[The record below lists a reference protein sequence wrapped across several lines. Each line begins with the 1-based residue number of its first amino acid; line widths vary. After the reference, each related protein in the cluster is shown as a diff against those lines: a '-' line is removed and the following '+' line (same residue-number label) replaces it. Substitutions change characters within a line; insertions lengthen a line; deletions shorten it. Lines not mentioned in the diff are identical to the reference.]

1 MSHLYQKGQ
10 SGNPAGRPPGIGN
23 KATMKVRDAFAAF
36 LEANLPRMQELF
48 DRVAEEDAAKAL
60 DLLDRFASYTTPKLK
75 AVDHTSA
82 GDRLPVVTINVPP
95 MPDGGPQS

>member
-10 SGNPAGRPPGIGN
+10 SGNPAGRPAGTGN
-23 KATMKVRDAFAAF
+23 KATTKVREVFAAF

-48 DRVAEEDAAKAL
+48 DRVAAQDAAKAL
-60 DLLDRFASYTTPKLK
+60 DLLDRFAAYTTPKLK
-75 AVDHTSA
+75 AIDHTSD
-82 GDRLPVVTINVPP
+82 GKTMPVVTINVPP